1 MAKALLAIIFLIG
14 LIGNAS
20 AAAVPA
26 PQKPAKPDWSELK
39 PAQQQVL
46 APLKDHWADLD
57 TTRRQKWVK
66 VANSY
71 PKMKPDEQLRLQ
83 ERMRDWAKLSSE
95 ERRVAREKYLAIK
108 KLPPAKREDVK
119 LQWQQYQQSL
129 AKTDAAGTE
138 APADSGTST
147 GSAQ

>member
-1 MAKALLAIIFLIG
+1 MAKAFLAVIILFG

-20 AAAVPA
+20 AAAIPA
-26 PQKPAKPDWSELK
+26 PQKPARPEWSELK

-46 APLKDHWADLD
+46 APLKEHWAELD

-71 PKMKPDEQLRLQ
+71 PKMKPDEQARLQ
-83 ERMRDWAKLSSE
+83 ERMRDWIKLSSE
-95 ERRVAREKYLAIK
+95 ERRAAREKYLAIK

-119 LQWQQYQQSL
+119 QQWQQYQQSL
-129 AKTDAAGTE
+129 AKSDAAGN
-138 APADSGTST
+138 APADS
-147 GSAQ
+147 SAAPAQ